1 MFAKNISIVVITH
14 NRTKFMAR
22 LAGSLDN
29 MNFGGCLIIA
39 ESSSK
44 KGFLETKK
52 KLLDL
57 NLDVKI
63 KHIHIPK
70 DKGMTI
76 SQSMNKSLEK
86 GINLIKSDYA
96 MLTCDDDIPLV
107 DTLEKCEKFLNHNKQ
122 YNGVNGELVW
132 FDINLDQRSSKV
144 RKFLDPNRTASLN
157 PSFGLDKEKASERLE
172 EYLDNFFHTMFT
184 VVRTPTYKNIFF
196 KNTNRISFPHFHA
209 NYNWMFGIALTGKIK
224 HLKIPIVIRQRHEQ
238 NLGTKG
244 SNHLFPS
251 YLEGLIT
258 DDWGRDANIFVSN
271 IAKLIKK
278 IDGVSHDISI
288 DQALEGFR
296 RLSIIRL
303 QKPGKKSTFHRLKK
317 SYFRSLIAIMY
328 YRLPFFKKYK
338 VYKKAKSIMIP
349 FKI

>member
-132 FDINLDQRSSKV
+132 
-144 RKFLDPNRTASLN
+144 
-157 PSFGLDKEKASERLE
+157 
-172 EYLDNFFHTMFT
+172 
-184 VVRTPTYKNIFF
+184 
-196 KNTNRISFPHFHA
+196 
-209 NYNWMFGIALTGKIK
+209 
-224 HLKIPIVIRQRHEQ
+224 
-238 NLGTKG
+238 
-244 SNHLFPS
+244 
-251 YLEGLIT
+251 LI
-258 DDWGRDANIFVSN
+258 
-271 IAKLIKK
+271 
-278 IDGVSHDISI
+278 
-288 DQALEGFR
+288 
-296 RLSIIRL
+296 
-303 QKPGKKSTFHRLKK
+303 
-317 SYFRSLIAIMY
+317 
-328 YRLPFFKKYK
+328 
-338 VYKKAKSIMIP
+338 
-349 FKI
+349 